1 MPCVLIGQKSQ
12 AMSNKMKTTTVT
24 TAKTK
29 NGKWIQK
36 IHVRKGALRKYLQ
49 RKYGLEPDQPI
60 TKALLD
66 QAESETDD
74 PTILKRINLARTFK
88 GIAEKHKS
96 SDKVTATMS
105 TDAGTT
111 SGIESLSSALA
122 DAGIEHV
129 LVLVK

>member
-1 MPCVLIGQKSQ
+1 MHT
-12 AMSNKMKTTTVT
+12 A

-29 NGKWIQK
+29 NGTGKWIQK

-49 RKYGLEPDQPI
+49 RKYGLKADQPI

-66 QAESETDD
+66 KAESETDD

-88 GIAEKHKS
+88 GIAKKHKAA
-96 SDKVTATMS
+96 TATEGS
-105 TDAGTT
+105 
-111 SGIESLSSALA
+111 SIESLSATLA
-122 DAGIEHV
+122 DSGVDHV

>member
-29 NGKWIQK
+29 DGKWIQK

-60 TKALLD
+60 TKTLLD

-88 GIAEKHKS
+88 GIAKKHEKN
-96 SDKVTATMS
+96 KVTANTA
-105 TDAGTT
+105 TADAETT

-122 DAGIEHV
+122 DAGVEHV